1 LIALGLPA
9 RTSDET
15 PTNLFTLRVEMAQL
29 GWRWLG
35 DSDVADGGCRR
46 GHCVRRVA
54 FWRLGRPMYGPF
66 EPQAGAP
73 PRRSQRRVN
82 RFGGNPHGSPALR
95 APCSECSSAARGHGI
110 ASLTPP
116 ATVSAA
122 AVSKAGD
129 VPDEDLV
136 RAEAVPVRAARRW
149 TGDPTSRPSSSP
161 LAPRQKPSSGLL
173 SNVTTKRRNIP
184 VRASL
189 VATNPAESMD
199 ICIHRV
205 SSTSRSSP

>member
-54 FWRLGRPMYGPF
+54 FWRLGRPMYGHSSLKREPLRAEVNAGSTGLVETRTGRRPF
-66 EPQAGAP
+66 E
-73 PRRSQRRVN
+73 RRAVSAHRRPV
-82 RFGGNPHGSPALR
+82 
-95 APCSECSSAARGHGI
+95 GHGI

-173 SNVTTKRRNIP
+173 LNVTTKRRNIP